1 MFFSFKASNFNTDE
15 VNRVGLPKLLQGY
28 SDGMWNKGKQ
38 LLKYILKRGG
48 TFSDLPNSKMFYLDV
63 DESFEGVSEV
73 SALGSTLDIMKQQ
86 AEDANVVYKHAIN
99 RNNHRI
105 GEHGD
110 ANNNVNT
117 NGNNANKEKYFAGQ
131 STISFDP
138 SVSLH
143 IILVNSHFHRFLVS
157 WHSKAA
163 IGISFCKYT

>member
-1 MFFSFKASNFNTDE
+1 MKIKIFFSFKASNFNTDE

-28 SDGMWNKGKQ
+28 SDGMWDKGKQ

-131 STISFDP
+131 TAVSFDP

-143 IILVNSHFHRFLVS
+143 IILVNSHFHRFLLR
-157 WHSKAA
+157 
-163 IGISFCKYT
+163 CT